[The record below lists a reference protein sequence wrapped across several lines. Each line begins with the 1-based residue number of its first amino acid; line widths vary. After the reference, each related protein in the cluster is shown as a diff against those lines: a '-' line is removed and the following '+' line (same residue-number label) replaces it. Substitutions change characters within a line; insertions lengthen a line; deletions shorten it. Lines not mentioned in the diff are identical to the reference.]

1 MIVRLI
7 AESGQAKLWKT
18 DDPLFPY
25 RLCLPVVSARID
37 ADGRDYP
44 DIELYQSHGFYQHW
58 LGWAKT
64 IIKIDKKSR

>member
-1 MIVRLI
+1 MIVDLL
-7 AESGQAKLWKT
+7 AENSQAQLWKT

-25 RLCLPVVSARID
+25 KLCLPVVCAWIG

-44 DIELYQSHGFYQHW
+44 DIELYRDHGFYQHW

-64 IIKIDKKSR
+64 IIKIDQKNN